1 MRIRRLCELRMFR
14 KRINHDRKEKT
25 FRSPARQTQKKKK
38 KSKRLKRV
46 LKAIKS
52 PDPAKRSERRRK
64 MMENSRVSS
73 GG

>member
-25 FRSPARQTQKKKK
+25 FRSPVRQTQKKKK
-38 KSKRLKRV
+38 NKRLKRV